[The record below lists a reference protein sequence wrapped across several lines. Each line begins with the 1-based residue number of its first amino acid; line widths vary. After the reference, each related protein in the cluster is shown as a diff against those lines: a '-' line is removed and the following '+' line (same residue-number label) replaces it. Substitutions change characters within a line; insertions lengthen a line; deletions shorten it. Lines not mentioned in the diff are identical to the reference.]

1 MGAFLLTKEGLSRAR
16 IQDGLNIFK
25 AKGFDKPKEF
35 LLGDYRLFLYQKQM
49 VATMNVRK
57 NENIILASIGTPIYK
72 NKSYNE
78 TLDLIL
84 DDLKFGKFDYSKIY
98 GTYILIY
105 YDGIRV
111 HFIFDDMRQLP
122 IYSSDDRKII
132 SSSFLACAK
141 AYDGFLTVDKMACLE
156 KLCTGMIIGES
167 TLFNEIKK
175 VLQDDLS
182 SFEILTRRHKLLKG
196 KRKGYSL
203 KTEAKR
209 QLQHLETGLDKIAS
223 LVGKYGAD
231 MGVSGGYDSRLIYG
245 LLAQKYGNM
254 LSIHTHCTE
263 GAHEK
268 EIEIARQLAQ
278 LFGKDLHMKST
289 IPLQNMDSID
299 LEETLKTNMY
309 LFDGYSDSHYGTF
322 SSTYSKRYR
331 EDVSDGRMVFFTG
344 ISGEIY
350 RNYRKISK
358 PVFTKK
364 FFDVYVFYCHYK
376 KAINNSQFANKLRQY
391 VIQKAFAEMDT
402 ANVSVMSP
410 STVRR
415 YNACVRLP
423 YKASCAAT
431 AFNQLCFYDAPCT
444 HRDVV
449 QESMEADH
457 TVGDDARLE
466 AEMIRLIDERLWSV
480 PITKVDSTKIGD
492 KSLITNIK
500 KYIYARLPMSFIKRR
515 KLKSN
520 KTTIG
525 ERIIAKADQLKE
537 AICYSNEILGDMI
550 SFDSLIQNKNSYQNT
565 IFFCRTLYEFKDKM
579 A

>member
-1 MGAFLLTKEGLSRAR
+1 MGAFLLIKDGLSYNR

-25 AKGFDKPKEF
+25 TKGFDKPKEF
-35 LLGDYRLFLYQKQM
+35 LFGDYRLFLYQKQM
-49 VATMNVRK
+49 VPTMNVRK
-57 NENIILASIGTPIYK
+57 DGNITLASIGTPVYK
-72 NKSYNE
+72 NKSYDE

-84 DDLKFGKFDYSKIY
+84 HDLKSGKFDYSKMY

-105 YDGIRV
+105 YDGIKV

-122 IYSSDDRKII
+122 IYSSDNRTIV

-141 AYDGFLTVDKMACLE
+141 SYDGFLTVDKMSCLE
-156 KLCTGMIIGES
+156 KLCTGMIIGEN
-167 TLFNEIKK
+167 TLFNEIKR

-182 SFEILTRRHKLLKG
+182 GFEILTRHHKLLKG

-209 QLQHLETGLDKIAS
+209 QLQHLEMGLDKIAS
-223 LVGKYGAD
+223 LVGQYGAD
-231 MGVSGGYDSRLIYG
+231 MGISGGYDSRLIYG

-268 EIEIARQLAQ
+268 EIKIARQLAQ

-289 IPLQNMDSID
+289 IPLQSMDSMN
-299 LEETLKTNMY
+299 LEETLKTNVY

-331 EDVSDGRMVFFTG
+331 KDVSDGRRVFFTG

-358 PVFTKK
+358 SVFTKN

-376 KAINNSQFANKLRQY
+376 KALNNSQLESQLRQY
-391 VIQKAFAEMDT
+391 VIQKSFAEMDT
-402 ANVSVMSP
+402 AYVSVMSP
-410 STVRR
+410 SSVRR

-423 YKASCAAT
+423 YKASCAAA

-444 HRDVV
+444 HRDIL

-466 AEMIRLIDERLWSV
+466 AEMIRLVDERLWSV

-492 KSLITNIK
+492 KSLKTNIK

-515 KLKSN
+515 KLKNN

-525 ERIIAKADQLKE
+525 ERIIVKSDQLKE
-537 AICYSNEILGDMI
+537 AIGYSNKILGNMI

-565 IFFCRTLYEFKDKM
+565 IFFCRTLYEFKDKII
-579 A
+579 